1 MGNGQTTVHVKVG
14 DVTQQVSVTV
24 EGVAAKPTIDYRL
37 QVSPILSKAG
47 CNKGACHASQHGKGG
62 FGLSVVGS
70 DPDKDY
76 ASLVRDRVQRRVDL
90 LTPEQSL
97 ALLKPTMQTPHGG
110 GRRLERGSVAYD
122 LLVAWLAGGA
132 PGPKGDAPTV
142 TRLEVTPSRRVG
154 QVGMQQQL
162 RAEATYSD
170 GAVRD
175 VTPWAKFDSLD
186 EGMLQ
191 VDDHGLVRVTGKGQ
205 APIMIRFEGQAGIAM
220 FSVPYAESIELKDWQ
235 NKSFVDELAV
245 AKFRELGIEPSP
257 LCDDAT
263 FVRRAFLDCHRF
275 AADDRRDQ
283 GIRAIGRAGQTRQ
296 ADRPAV
302 GLDRRPGPGHLQRP
316 LRRLLDAEMVRPDS
330 QQQQRPG
337 RAGHVVAA

>member
-1 MGNGQTTVHVKVG
+1 MQSANLPAPRMLACLALAWTTLVAFESSRSFGAEALRVTPAELKLTGNFAQCQLVAARSDSAQAVNERSEDLTATASYTSSDPGVVTVSERGRLLAVGNGQTTVHVKVG

-122 LLVAWLAGGA
+122 LLVAWLAGG
-132 PGPKGDAPTV
+132 
-142 TRLEVTPSRRVG
+142 
-154 QVGMQQQL
+154 
-162 RAEATYSD
+162 
-170 GAVRD
+170 
-175 VTPWAKFDSLD
+175 
-186 EGMLQ
+186 
-191 VDDHGLVRVTGKGQ
+191 
-205 APIMIRFEGQAGIAM
+205 
-220 FSVPYAESIELKDWQ
+220 
-235 NKSFVDELAV
+235 
-245 AKFRELGIEPSP
+245 
-257 LCDDAT
+257 
-263 FVRRAFLDCHRF
+263 RRAP
-275 AADDRRDQ
+275 
-283 GIRAIGRAGQTRQ
+283 RAMRQ
-296 ADRPAV
+296 R
-302 GLDRRPGPGHLQRP
+302 
-316 LRRLLDAEMVRPDS
+316 
-330 QQQQRPG
+330 
-337 RAGHVVAA
+337 